1 MNTVKLTA
9 SQLRRR
15 LAVMAVVMVIVPA
28 VMVPVSI
35 LALRGFL
42 NEKLAQPAENKLQ
55 LLEAPHFKQQG
66 IRTVEQYDAYW
77 KAAFGRRPTLQD
89 HAAFYTP
96 LLLLGALLAGAWF
109 FKRWALLC
117 GLAFAGFRILWHAAL
132 AFLAGS
138 RAGLPV
144 VGMVLIVLYGYL
156 FCLLLQML
164 DAIQPFAFRRN
175 KFIRPPDQPA
185 G

>member
-1 MNTVKLTA
+1 MTPR
-9 SQLRRR
+9 QLRRR
-15 LAVMAVVMVIVPA
+15 LLVMAILMVIVPA

-35 LALRGFL
+35 LGLRGLL
-42 NEKLAQPAENKLQ
+42 NEKLAQPAEKKLEQ
-55 LLEAPHFKQQG
+55 MESPFFQRQG
-66 IRTVEQYDAYW
+66 IRTVEQYDDYW

-96 LLLLGALLAGAWF
+96 LLLLGVLLAGAWF

-144 VGMVLIVLYGYL
+144 AGMVLIVLYGYL

>member
-1 MNTVKLTA
+1 MHTVKLTA
-9 SQLRRR
+9 GQLRRR
-15 LAVMAVVMVIVPA
+15 LAVMAILMVIVPA

-35 LALRGFL
+35 LGLRGLL
-42 NEKLAQPAENKLQ
+42 NDKLAQPAEKKLQ
-55 LLEAPHFKQQG
+55 QMEAPHFQRQG
-66 IRTVEQYDAYW
+66 IRTVEQYDDYW

-96 LLLLGALLAGAWF
+96 LLLLGILLAGAWF
-109 FKRWALLC
+109 FKRWALL
-117 GLAFAGFRILWHAAL
+117 GGMAFAGFRILWHAAL

-144 VGMVLIVLYGYL
+144 VSMVLIVLYGYL

-164 DAIQPFAFRRN
+164 EAIYPLPFRR
-175 KFIRPPDQPA
+175 KRFCPLPEQPA